1 MSNSEFHPN
10 WASAPGD
17 TIADILRERHLSEN
31 EFARRIEYELED
43 VKDLLKGHST
53 ITLATARRLEQV
65 LGGSVEFW
73 MARDFQ
79 YRQDIARTNITDEQW
94 VNEFP
99 IEDMIRF
106 GWLRPFSNLSEKIA
120 AFLHFF
126 DVPNTRTWNELYADV
141 LQQVAF
147 KKSDAFEAR
156 PAAVAAWLRQGE
168 IEAKEIDCK
177 PCDVKRFENSLNQI
191 RSLTREKD
199 PFKFI
204 PKIQKICA
212 ESGVAVVIV
221 RTPRGCP
228 ASGATKFISRDKA
241 LLLLSFRHLDDGH
254 FWFAFF
260 HEAGHLVLHSDK
272 GLFLEDANTVST
284 ADEEE
289 ANEFA
294 HNILIPIE
302 YRSEFLR
309 LPARYNEVIR
319 FAVKIGIAPGVVL
332 GQLQHIGKVPYD
344 YLNKLKRRFKWDD

>member
-1 MSNSEFHPN
+1 MSDSEFHPN

-17 TIADILRERHLSEN
+17 TIVDILRERHLSEN
-31 EFARRIEYELED
+31 EFARRIEYKLED
-43 VKDLLKGHST
+43 VKDLLQGRAT

-79 YRQDIARTNITDEQW
+79 YRQDIARINITDEQW
-94 VNEFP
+94 ANEFP

-106 GWLRPFSNLSEKIA
+106 GWLRPFSILSEKIA

-126 DVPNTRTWNELYADV
+126 DVPNIRVWNEIYAGV
-141 LQQVAF
+141 MQQVAF
-147 KKSDAFEAR
+147 KKSEAFEAR

-168 IEAKEIDCK
+168 IEAKEIDCQPWDAK
-177 PCDVKRFENSLNQI
+177 KFEDSLSQI

-199 PFKFI
+199 PSKFI
-204 PKIQKICA
+204 PKIRKICA

-228 ASGATKFISRDKA
+228 ASGATKFLASDKA

-260 HEAGHLVLHSDK
+260 HEAGHLVLHSNK
-272 GLFLEDANTVST
+272 GLFLEGTDTLST
-284 ADEEE
+284 AEEDE

-294 HNILIPIE
+294 QDILIPIE
-302 YRSEFLR
+302 FKSEFLR
-309 LPARYNEVIR
+309 LSANYNKVIR
-319 FAVKIGIAPGVVL
+319 FAVKVGIAPGVVV
-332 GQLQHIGKVPYD
+332 GQLQHLGKVPHD
-344 YLNKLKRRFKWDD
+344 YLNKLKRRYKWDD